1 MLISK
6 ILNNNV
12 VISEEDQEE
21 VILMGRGLA
30 FGRKVGQAIP
40 DELIEKKYVL
50 SENRRQLLMEL
61 PAEVMEMSDKIISF
75 AREKLQKKLKDSAF
89 LAMADH
95 IHGVLLRLED
105 DIYLKNFL
113 MWDIKRFFPKE
124 YEAGLYANELLSSY
138 LGQEL
143 PDDEAGFMALT
154 LVNSELNH
162 QNSNARDLTQL
173 TEEIMT
179 IVKYSLEIPLE
190 QDDIYLGKCSTIYHS
205 FKIFL

>member
-30 FGRKVGQAIP
+30 FGRKVGQEIP

-75 AREKLQKKLKDSAF
+75 AREKLQKKLKDTAVARVRLVPGTGIF
-89 LAMADH
+89 TVNGRTLEEYDH
-95 IHGVLLRLED
+95 ILDTRHR
-105 DIYLKNFL
+105 
-113 MWDIKRFFPKE
+113 
-124 YEAGLYANELLSSY
+124 
-138 LGQEL
+138 Q
-143 PDDEAGFMALT
+143 
-154 LVNSELNH
+154 
-162 QNSNARDLTQL
+162 
-173 TEEIMT
+173 
-179 IVKYSLEIPLE
+179 
-190 QDDIYLGKCSTIYHS
+190 
-205 FKIFL
+205 